1 MQSITAV
8 LSRFD
13 RPGQEELAFGKALAD
28 ERLRSLR
35 QLGVFRFVGISIAG
49 ALNLSVPMLVPE
61 LARFASSRALF
72 LSYWLVAAA
81 VFWASRRS
89 RAVTRLMGLDI
100 AVIDMPFAFLL
111 QWEIV
116 TKNPGDLGPPLLGVG
131 FFLLLII
138 VAALSLDL
146 VRLAVAVVVG
156 SVLGMLLLF
165 IAGVPPASFVWPIGL
180 TAGGGIV
187 CMLLIRRVIHLV
199 GEVTAEHQR
208 RERLGRY
215 FSPQVIDHVE
225 RLGEEMG
232 AGESREVTIL
242 FSDIR
247 DFTALSETLPGEQ
260 VVAWLNEYLALMV
273 ETIFA
278 FGGTLDKYLG
288 DGIMAYFGAPVAQPD
303 HAARAVRC
311 AVAMQDTLA
320 RLNTVRVRR
329 AEAPLRQGI
338 GIHTGT
344 VVVGD
349 VGAPRRR
356 EFTIIGDA
364 VNVAARLQELTKS
377 TGAPILVSEETRA
390 RIESAVV
397 EFQPAEPLPI
407 RGRAGPIRSY
417 VPALPAVATPPPHPA
432 ASGSIDP

>member
-1 MQSITAV
+1 MTPFVHTVTDA
-8 LSRFD
+8 
-13 RPGQEELAFGKALAD
+13 AFGKALAD

-49 ALNLSVPMLVPE
+49 GLNVIVPLLVPE
-61 LARFASSRALF
+61 LARFRSSFATF
-72 LSYWLVAAA
+72 LCYWIVAAA

-89 RAVTRLMGLDI
+89 RAVTRLLGLDI

-116 TKNPGDLGPPLLGVG
+116 TKNPGDLGPPLLGVS

-138 VAALSLDL
+138 AAAFSLDL
-146 VRLAVAVVVG
+146 VRLAVAAVVG
-156 SVLGMLLLF
+156 SGLGMLLLF
-165 IAGVPPASFVWPIGL
+165 IAGVPPGSFVWPVGII
-180 TAGGGIV
+180 AGGGIA
-187 CMLLIRRVIHLV
+187 CTLLIRRVIHLV

-225 RLGEEMG
+225 RLGEETG

-247 DFTALSETLPGEQ
+247 DFTALSEALPGEQ

-288 DGIMAYFGAPVAQPD
+288 DGIMAYFGAPVTQPD

-311 AVAMQDTLA
+311 AVAMQDTLE
-320 RLNTVRVRR
+320 RLNAMRARR
-329 AEAPLRQGI
+329 AEVPLRQGI

-344 VVVGD
+344 VIVGD

-377 TGAPILVSEETRA
+377 TGAPILVSEATRA

-407 RGRAGPIRSY
+407 RGRAGLIRSY
-417 VPALPAVATPPPHPA
+417 VPALPAAAAPPLRPA
-432 ASGSIDP
+432 AGGRSDS